1 MPPLA
6 PSVTAAY
13 LRPTSPLCKGKL
25 DITSGRAGVGV
36 GEGLGLGLASAEGV
50 VGGRALRGGAQ
61 AARTTRNP
69 TERTA
74 QPLLTTLHAGVYDG
88 QRAARLI
95 NHLDV

>member
-6 PSVTAAY
+6 PSVTAPY
-13 LRPTSPLCKGKL
+13 FRPASPLWNGKL
-25 DITSGRAGVGV
+25 DMESGTAGVGG
-36 GEGLGLGLASAEGV
+36 GEGLGLGLVSDRGV
-50 VGGRALRGGAQ
+50 VGGKALRGGAQ
-61 AARTTRNP
+61 AARIIRNP

-88 QRAARLI
+88 RRAARLI